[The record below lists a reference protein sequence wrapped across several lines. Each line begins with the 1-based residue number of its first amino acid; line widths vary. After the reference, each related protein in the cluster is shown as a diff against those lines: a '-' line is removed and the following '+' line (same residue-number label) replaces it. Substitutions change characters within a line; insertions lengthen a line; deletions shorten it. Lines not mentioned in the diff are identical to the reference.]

1 VRGTDIV
8 CLADL
13 VELGFEVVL
22 NGFVR
27 AVNGIGERGRAMDG
41 RGKLRLAIV
50 FVLLRAERRT
60 ENGGG
65 ESGEVHIITQRTQK
79 REEQE
84 EGREDLSALS

>member
-1 VRGTDIV
+1 
-8 CLADL
+8 
-13 VELGFEVVL
+13 
-22 NGFVR
+22 
-27 AVNGIGERGRAMDG
+27 MDG

-65 ESGEVHIITQRTQK
+65 ESGQVQIITQRTQK